1 MASQK
6 AQEQETSNAKDEVGD
21 DIVSGVVCNVVKHAS
36 GAVAQAIAT
45 LVLIITGYSFLIK
58 VGIALL
64 CLSLQAFYQKA
75 FRNFFYP
82 IYYCVPL
89 SASNQNKSAQRSN

>member
-45 LVLIITGYSFLIK
+45 LVLK
-58 VGIALL
+58 E
-64 CLSLQAFYQKA
+64 LS
-75 FRNFFYP
+75 R
-82 IYYCVPL
+82 I
-89 SASNQNKSAQRSN
+89 KSAELSSSSLLSKG